1 LQLRARSL
9 ERTIESTI
17 AGVSIVR
24 SSDRAC
30 QFRKLSRILNAGELA
45 KLAAA
50 PWFPPNFFQKIE
62 LSSTRLSKNQVELNS
77 IFVFVKKLG

>member
-9 ERTIESTI
+9 ERTIESN
-17 AGVSIVR
+17 
-24 SSDRAC
+24 
-30 QFRKLSRILNAGELA
+30 QNAGELA